1 MPKQVWWLIIGMAVN
16 VTGSSFLWPLN
27 AIYIHVHLDK
37 SLSIAGVVLMGNSA
51 ASVVGNL
58 FGGSLFDKMGGYRSI
73 LIGIGITIFAL
84 GGMVWN
90 HEWPYYV
97 LFLIITGFGS
107 GIIFPAMYAMAGSAW
122 KEGGRRAFNAIYVA
136 QNVGVALG
144 SALGGFVASFSFNYI
159 FIANLSMYLVFFVIA
174 FKKYKVFSNHVGAST
189 SVLKESGIVRNKSHL
204 MTLLVLCSSYL
215 LCWMAYVQWQTTI
228 ASYTQQLSIRLEQYS
243 LLWAINGALI
253 VLAQPFLGKFLKKMK
268 ENLKTQILIGIMIF
282 MISNLV
288 AAYATEFSGFV
299 VAMVILTLGEML
311 IWPAVPSFANQIAP
325 KGREGFYQGLVNSTA
340 TGGRMLGPVLGGLV
354 VDAFHM
360 EALFYSI
367 VGLLVIAFIIASIF
381 DLPLKKEEKSQTNN
395 HTLS

>member
-27 AIYIHVHLDK
+27 AIYIHDHLDK

-73 LIGIGITIFAL
+73 LIGIGITVFAL

-174 FKKYKVFSNHVGAST
+174 FTKYKVFSNHVGAST

-253 VLAQPFLGKFLKKMK
+253 VLAQPFLGKILKKMK